1 MPASQR
7 AIIVANS
14 NKSILNDLNSI
25 LCSDDLLIA
34 ADGGGRHCLEA
45 GCAPQ
50 VIIGDLDSI
59 AQSEL
64 QELVSLGT
72 EVLTHPVRKNETDLE
87 LAIGY
92 AMKKGVKEI
101 IILSAL
107 GGRWDHTLGNIM
119 LLASTRFEP
128 ARIRIIDH
136 NQEIDLIRAGDIHVI
151 TGNPGDIVS
160 LIPVHNTVVG
170 VTTSGLEYKLNG
182 NALVFGATLSLSNTL
197 NSKQATVAI
206 EEGLLIC
213 IVIRSNE

>member
-136 NQEIDLIRAGDIHVI
+136 NQEIDLVRAGDIHVI

>member
-128 ARIRIIDH
+128 TRIRIIDH

>member
-59 AQSEL
+59 AQFEL

-92 AMKKGVKEI
+92 AIKKGVKEV

-119 LLASTRFEP
+119 LLASTRFES
-128 ARIRIIDH
+128 ARIRIIDC

-151 TGNPGDIVS
+151 AGNPGDIVS

-170 VTTSGLEYKLNG
+170 VTTSGLEYKLNS

-197 NSKQATVAI
+197 NSKQATIAI

-213 IVIRSNE
+213 VVIRSNK

>member
-72 EVLTHPVRKNETDLE
+72 EVLTHPVRKNETELE

-128 ARIRIIDH
+128 TRIRIIDH

>member
-1 MPASQR
+1 
-7 AIIVANS
+7 
-14 NKSILNDLNSI
+14 
-25 LCSDDLLIA
+25 
-34 ADGGGRHCLEA
+34 
-45 GCAPQ
+45 
-50 VIIGDLDSI
+50 
-59 AQSEL
+59 
-64 QELVSLGT
+64 
-72 EVLTHPVRKNETDLE
+72 
-87 LAIGY
+87 
-92 AMKKGVKEI
+92 
-101 IILSAL
+101 
-107 GGRWDHTLGNIM
+107 M

-128 ARIRIIDH
+128 TRIRIIDH

>member
-7 AIIVANS
+7 AIIGANS